1 MAFTTNQW
9 AIVALVFVAGWLLG
23 LMSRSSGKRWRRDY
37 EREREAHLAL
47 RRDYD
52 AHLARYPVVAT
63 TTTAATPI
71 EAETAR
77 TGAF

>member
-9 AIVALVFVAGWLLG
+9 ALVALVFVAGWLLG
-23 LMSRSSGKRWRRDY
+23 LMSRSNGGRWRREY

-47 RRDYD
+47 RRDHD
-52 AHLARYPVVAT
+52 AHIARYPVVE
-63 TTTAATPI
+63 TPVTH
-71 EAETAR
+71 ETVR